1 MEKPTAGGP
10 SSHRK
15 AERALRSKLN
25 RKDKPP
31 PPLPEK
37 WLQEP
42 ATWPGRKS
50 KNELEMR
57 EHLPALAA
65 KISAVLSIKPEIL
78 ITHPAELRILRGMSE
93 NELRKFAADRG
104 WCIVRRLGGRQ
115 IEFYN
120 DAGVR
125 TEP

>member
-1 MEKPTAGGP
+1 
-10 SSHRK
+10 
-15 AERALRSKLN
+15 
-25 RKDKPP
+25 
-31 PPLPEK
+31 
-37 WLQEP
+37 
-42 ATWPGRKS
+42 
-50 KNELEMR
+50 MR
-57 EHLPALAA
+57 ENLAALAE
-65 KISAVLSIKPEIL
+65 KIAAVLSIKPEIL